1 MVTSEAMNENQRKHI
16 ANSLRIIGLAQFASY
31 GYLAIGTSEWLL
43 AFVSASAYIGLEVV
57 AFFVLK
63 D

>member
-1 MVTSEAMNENQRKHI
+1 MNENQRKHV

-31 GYLAIGTSEWLL
+31 GYLAIGTGEWLL
-43 AFVSASAYIGLEVV
+43 AFVSASAYVGLEVV